1 MHLYSDSNLNSFQR
15 RHSAAPTPD
24 PLNLLLSSPQ
34 VWLLRRLF
42 AMPYPLHTFCSTGIQ
57 QTIKTEPFPISF
69 SCVFPNMSA
78 EWPTS
83 DLPSRA
89 RFEITNHMFNE
100 GDEEALWAYKL
111 SPHLCHSFIQPFPPI
126 SHPVRCR
133 ATCLRLHSVIASPL
147 HYGWD
152 PPYVHPYMWHASVR

>member
-1 MHLYSDSNLNSFQR
+1 MHLYSDSNSNSFQR
-15 RHSAAPTPD
+15 THSAA

-34 VWLLRRLF
+34 FWLQRLLF
-42 AMPYPLHTFCSTGIQ
+42 AIFYPFHTFCSTGIQ
-57 QTIKTEPFPISF
+57 QTIETEPFPISF

-78 EWPTS
+78 EWPTA

-111 SPHLCHSFIQPFPPI
+111 SPHLCRSFSRPSP
-126 SHPVRCR
+126 
-133 ATCLRLHSVIASPL
+133 SPL
-147 HYGWD
+147 PHHLLTTALGDCIPLALW
-152 PPYVHPYMWHASVR
+152 MRSSLCASLHVTC